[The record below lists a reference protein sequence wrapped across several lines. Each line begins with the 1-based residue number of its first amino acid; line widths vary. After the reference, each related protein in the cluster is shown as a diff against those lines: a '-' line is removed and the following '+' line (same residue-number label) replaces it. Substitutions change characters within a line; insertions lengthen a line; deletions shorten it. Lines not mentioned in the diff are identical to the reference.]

1 MGDQFPRIKAAA
13 VHAAS
18 PFLDRDAGVEKACAL
33 IGEAAAEG
41 ADLIVFPETFI
52 PGYPVWIWTH
62 TPATGAPFFSR
73 LFANSVEVPS
83 EATDRIGAA
92 ARKASSWVVV
102 GISERDGGTLYN
114 TLLYFDD
121 SGRIVGKHRKLVPTC
136 VERTVWGRGDGSGLK
151 LIDAPFGK
159 LGGLICWE
167 HSMDLARYAL
177 TSQGE
182 QIHIA
187 AWPAGSAVSHD
198 PSSGVFDNLTKFIVW
213 TLPTN
218 LGEGLI
224 ILVASVFSLTL
235 PITPVQILWIN
246 MTTAVLLGLTLA
258 FEPREEGI
266 MTRPPRESDQPLLNR
281 EIIVRTLFVGTLLC
295 GAGIGLFEFMQHR
308 GWGEASAR
316 TVAVNVI
323 VFGELFYLFN
333 CRSLVTPLTAQGFFS
348 NPWVFAGSGTMIAL
362 QLLMTYAPFMNRLF
376 GTQPIDVMAWLAILA
391 CSAVIFLA
399 VTIEKRVRLRGQSA
413 ASRHSPAAR
422 SS

>member
-18 PFLDRDAGVEKACAL
+18 PFLDRDAGVEKTCGL
-33 IGEAAAEG
+33 IEEAAAEG

-92 ARKASSWVVV
+92 ARKAGSWVVV

-198 PSSGVFDNLTKFIVW
+198 PSSGVFDNLTEAAARHHAAAGQCFVINVQSCLDAATVKDLGFEGMPEMVREGGGWSAIIA
-213 TLPTN
+213 PT
-218 LGEGLI
+218 G
-224 ILVASVFSLTL
+224 
-235 PITPVQILWIN
+235 QILAGPNRDKETILY
-246 MTTAVLLGLTLA
+246 AELDLA
-258 FEPREEGI
+258 MIANFKYVSDAAGHYARPDILQLVVNFEPQPI
-266 MTRPPRESDQPLLNR
+266 MTSRPARTGTEPEPDQPREARGARADLR
-281 EIIVRTLFVGTLLC
+281 E
-295 GAGIGLFEFMQHR
+295 
-308 GWGEASAR
+308 
-316 TVAVNVI
+316 
-323 VFGELFYLFN
+323 
-333 CRSLVTPLTAQGFFS
+333 
-348 NPWVFAGSGTMIAL
+348 
-362 QLLMTYAPFMNRLF
+362 
-376 GTQPIDVMAWLAILA
+376 LAD
-391 CSAVIFLA
+391 
-399 VTIEKRVRLRGQSA
+399 IE
-413 ASRHSPAAR
+413 SR
-422 SS
+422 